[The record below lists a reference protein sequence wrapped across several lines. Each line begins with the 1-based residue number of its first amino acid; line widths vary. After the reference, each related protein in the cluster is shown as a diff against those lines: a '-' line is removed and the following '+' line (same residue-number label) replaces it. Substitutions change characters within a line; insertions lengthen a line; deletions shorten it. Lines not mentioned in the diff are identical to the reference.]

1 MTDFLTDMGDGPLM
15 VPHRM
20 EKTGVRRGLYEDLA
34 LKILYLN
41 GEMSLIELSDRM
53 CLSLGVIEEIFQFF
67 RKERLCEV
75 KGMSGGTHR
84 IVATTEG
91 RQRAADLL
99 SLNQYTGPA
108 PVCLTD
114 YVSQIRAQ
122 SVQGTVIHSEQLE
135 KAFSQL
141 VLSDELL
148 LAIGTAV
155 VSGTSMF
162 LYGPPGTGKTS
173 IASHISAIYQDYV
186 WVPYAVEV
194 DSQIITVFD
203 PGVHKRRLETEIE
216 DCDRRW
222 VLCHRPCVI
231 TGGELTGEMLEL
243 QYNPSLRYYSA
254 PLQMKANNGVFILD
268 DFGRQRIQPQELL
281 NRWMTALDRRVEFLS
296 LPGGRKFEIPF
307 DTLVIFATNLEP
319 AQLADEAFLRRIP
332 NKIKVGWATKAQ
344 FMEIFRREVEG
355 ARALSVDDEVLNF
368 LVDYLTEELKVGLS
382 PCYARD
388 LLDQIFWA
396 ARYLHARPEF
406 TKELAKWACS
416 NYFLQTPAVE
426 KDKPSEKRNNSENS
440 R

>member
-1 MTDFLTDMGDGPLM
+1 MTDFLTDMGNGPLM
-15 VPHRM
+15 VPHRI
-20 EKTGVRRGLYEDLA
+20 EKTGIRRGLYEDLA
-34 LKILYLN
+34 LKILYLT

-67 RKERLCEV
+67 RKERFCEV

-108 PVCLTD
+108 PVSLVD
-114 YVSQIRAQ
+114 YVAQIKGQ
-122 SVQGTVIHSEQLE
+122 SVQGTIVHEEQLE

-141 VLSDELL
+141 VLSEQLL
-148 LAIGTAV
+148 LQIGTAV

-162 LYGPPGTGKTS
+162 LYGPPGTGKSS
-173 IASHISAIYQDYV
+173 IASRISTIYQDYV
-186 WVPYAVEV
+186 WIPHAVEV
-194 DSQIITVFD
+194 DNQIITVYD
-203 PGVHKRRLETEIE
+203 PGVHTRRLESDIE

-222 VLCHRPCVI
+222 VLCRRPCMI
-231 TGGELTGEMLEL
+231 TGGELTAEMLEL
-243 QYNPSLRYYSA
+243 QYNPVLRFYSA

-268 DFGRQRIQPQELL
+268 DFGRQRIRPQDLL

-307 DTLVIFATNLEP
+307 DTLVVFATNIEP
-319 AQLADEAFLRRIP
+319 LQLADEAFLRRIP
-332 NKIKVGWATKAQ
+332 NKIKVGWVTKEQ
-344 FMEIFRREVEG
+344 FMEIFRQEAQGV
-355 ARALSVDDEVLNF
+355 RALAVDDEVLEF
-368 LVDYLTEELKVGLS
+368 LVDYLTNELKVALS

-396 ARYLHARPEF
+396 ARYLHAKPEF
-406 TKELAKWACS
+406 TKDLAIWACS
-416 NYFLQTPAVE
+416 NYFLQTPT
-426 KDKPSEKRNNSENS
+426 SEKNVPSTKT
-440 R
+440 

>member
-1 MTDFLTDMGDGPLM
+1 MTDFLTDMGNGPLM
-15 VPHRM
+15 VPHRI
-20 EKTGVRRGLYEDLA
+20 EKTGIRRGLYEDLA
-34 LKILYLN
+34 LKILYLT

-53 CLSLGVIEEIFQFF
+53 CLSLGVIEEVFQYF

-108 PVCLTD
+108 PVSLAD
-114 YVSQIRAQ
+114 YVAQIKGQ
-122 SVQGTVIHSEQLE
+122 SVQGTVVHPDQLE
-135 KAFSQL
+135 KAFKQL
-141 VLSDELL
+141 VLSEELML
-148 LAIGTAV
+148 HVGTAV

-162 LYGPPGTGKTS
+162 LYGPSGTGKTS
-173 IASHISAIYQDYV
+173 IASRICDIYQDYV
-186 WVPYAVEV
+186 WIPHAVEV
-194 DSQIITVFD
+194 DNQIITVFD
-203 PGVHKRRLETEIE
+203 PGVHKRRLETETE

-222 VLCHRPCVI
+222 VLCRRPCVV
-231 TGGELTGEMLEL
+231 TGGELTAEMLEL
-243 QYNPSLRYYSA
+243 QYNPVLRFYSA

-268 DFGRQRIQPQELL
+268 DFGRQRIRPQELL

-319 AQLADEAFLRRIP
+319 QQLADEAFLRRIP
-332 NKIKVGWATKAQ
+332 NKIYVGPATREQ
-344 FMEIFRREVEG
+344 FMEIFRREAEG
-355 ARALSVDDEVLNF
+355 PRALPLDESVLEF
-368 LVDYLTEELKVGLS
+368 LVEYLTEDLKVPLS
-382 PCYARD
+382 PCYPRD

-396 ARYLHARPEF
+396 ARYLHAKPEF

-416 NYFLQTPAVE
+416 NYFLQNQPN
-426 KDKPSEKRNNSENS
+426 DISKPGQSIE
-440 R
+440 

>member
-1 MTDFLTDMGDGPLM
+1 MTDFLTDMGSGPLM

-20 EKTGVRRGLYEDLA
+20 ERTGIRRGLYEDLA

-41 GEMSLIELSDRM
+41 GEMSLIELGDRM

-75 KGMSGGTHR
+75 KGMTGGTHR

-91 RQRAADLL
+91 RQRAGDLL

-108 PVCLTD
+108 PVSLAD
-114 YVSQIRAQ
+114 YINQIKCQ
-122 SVQGTVIHSEQLE
+122 SIQGTLIHPQQLE
-135 KAFSQL
+135 PAFNQM

-148 LAIGTAV
+148 LRVGTAV

-173 IASHISAIYQDYV
+173 IANRISAIYQDYV
-186 WVPYAVEV
+186 WIPHAVEL
-194 DSQIITVFD
+194 DNQIITVFD
-203 PGVHKRRLETEIE
+203 PGVHQRRLEKEIE

-222 VLCHRPCVI
+222 VLCRRPCVI
-231 TGGELTGEMLEL
+231 TGGELTAEMLEL
-243 QYNPSLRYYSA
+243 QYNPVQRFYSA

-268 DFGRQRIQPQELL
+268 DFGRQRIGAHELL

-307 DTLVIFATNLEP
+307 DTLVIFSTNIEP
-319 AQLADEAFLRRIP
+319 LQLADEAFLRRIP
-332 NKIKVGWATKAQ
+332 NKIKVGWVTKEQ
-344 FMEIFRREVEG
+344 FMEIFRQEAEG
-355 ARALSVDDEVLNF
+355 ARALAVDDEVLEF
-368 LVDYLTEELKVGLS
+368 LVDYLTNELKVALS

-396 ARYLHARPEF
+396 ARYLHAKPEF
-406 TKELAKWACS
+406 TKDLAIWACS
-416 NYFLQTPAVE
+416 NYFLQTPT
-426 KDKPSEKRNNSENS
+426 SEKNVPSAKTE
-440 R
+440 

>member
-1 MTDFLTDMGDGPLM
+1 MTHAITDIGNGPLM

-20 EKTGVRRGLYEDLA
+20 EKTGIRRVLFEDLA

-41 GEMSLIELSDRM
+41 GEMSLLELSNHM

-75 KGMSGGTHR
+75 KGMTGGTHV
-84 IVATTEG
+84 IVATSEG

-108 PVCLTD
+108 PVSLAD
-114 YVSQIRAQ
+114 YISQIKRQ
-122 SVQGTVIHSEQLE
+122 SVQGTVVHREQLK

-141 VLSDELL
+141 VLSDQLL
-148 LAIGTAV
+148 LGIGTAV

-173 IASHISAIYQDYV
+173 IASRISSIYQDYV
-186 WVPYAVEV
+186 WVPHAVEV
-194 DSQIITVFD
+194 DGQIITVFD
-203 PGVHKRRLETEIE
+203 PGVHKPRAEGEMEER
-216 DCDRRW
+216 DRRW

-243 QYNPSLRYYSA
+243 QYNSALRYYSA

-268 DFGRQRIQPQELL
+268 DFGRQRIRPQELL

-307 DTLVIFATNLEP
+307 DTLVIFSTNIEPLE
-319 AQLADEAFLRRIP
+319 LADEAFLRRIP
-332 NKIKVGWATKAQ
+332 NKIKVGWATKEQ
-344 FMEIFRREVEG
+344 FMEIFRREARG
-355 ARALSVDDEVLNF
+355 ARALPFDDEVLYF
-368 LVDYLTEELKVGLS
+368 LVHYLTKELKVQLS
-382 PCYARD
+382 PCYVRD

-396 ARYLHARPEF
+396 ARYLHAKPEF
-406 TKELAKWACS
+406 TEELAKWACS
-416 NYFLQTPAVE
+416 NYFVQTPE
-426 KDKPSEKRNNSENS
+426 SDKNEPSTLTE
-440 R
+440 